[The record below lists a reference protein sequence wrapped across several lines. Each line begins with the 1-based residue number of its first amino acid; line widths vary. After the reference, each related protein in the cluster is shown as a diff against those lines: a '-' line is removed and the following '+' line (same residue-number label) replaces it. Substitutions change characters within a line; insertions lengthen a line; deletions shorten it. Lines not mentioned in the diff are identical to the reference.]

1 MQGQQNNLLV
11 CMIVLFVIPPTMSH
25 SERRIIEFER
35 GKFNDMIH
43 RNKLQNMGYEFL
55 FKIVDDFYV
64 FATNKSW
71 SAEEI
76 ESVKHILDGKI
87 KHIYQDSN
95 IFSAAGID
103 VGATA
108 GDEYDSPGT
117 RRPTFC
123 QCPPYFDLAQEVD
136 RSWAE
141 GYTGRHVVIAV
152 TDVGVDIDSPNL
164 RPNIASHLSF
174 NFVDNNT
181 NLRPEI
187 FPDYPESLHLTNHG
201 TACSGLIAGIK
212 ENDNCSLCGAGVAF
226 NSKVAALKIGQVKKF
241 HWEYNPEI
249 SRGLYSAALGYKN
262 QQIHIYSNSWTFDE
276 PFKTLDPFTESAFA
290 DGLEKLTVA
299 HTNRGSASRKCDNK
313 FGGSSAATAVVSG
326 MIALA
331 LEANPSLSLRDI
343 KHLLVE
349 SAGYIGLA
357 ATSNFTKNCAG
368 KHFHKVHTP
377 ADTGYELDSTSN
389 LTCQQQPFCIDKIE
403 HIIVKLSFVYPK
415 HTQTILSLISPCGT
429 ESILMEHAGEPPK
442 DENDVGK
449 TEGVSVHATFLSN
462 HFWGEK
468 MEGNWTV
475 KIIGLGSYS

>member
-1 MQGQQNNLLV
+1 MLVLLQV
-11 CMIVLFVIPPTMSH
+11 T
-25 SERRIIEFER
+25 
-35 GKFNDMIH
+35 
-43 RNKLQNMGYEFL
+43 NM
-55 FKIVDDFYV
+55 
-64 FATNKSW
+64 
-71 SAEEI
+71 
-76 ESVKHILDGKI
+76 
-87 KHIYQDSN
+87 
-95 IFSAAGID
+95 
-103 VGATA
+103 TA
-108 GDEYDSPGT
+108 QAH
-117 RRPTFC
+117 TFC

-290 DGLEKLTVA
+290 DGLEKGRQGLGSIFVFPSGPHGNGFTNNIYTIGVASFGINGTVPGKRYLTVA

-368 KHFHKVHTP
+368 KHFHKVFGF
-377 ADTGYELDSTSN
+377 GYVQVKEMVHHAKHWNLNRPLLD
-389 LTCQQQPFCIDKIE
+389 LT
-403 HIIVKLSFVYPK
+403 FVWFGF
-415 HTQTILSLISPCGT
+415 Q
-429 ESILMEHAGEPPK
+429 
-442 DENDVGK
+442 
-449 TEGVSVHATFLSN
+449 
-462 HFWGEK
+462 
-468 MEGNWTV
+468 
-475 KIIGLGSYS
+475 